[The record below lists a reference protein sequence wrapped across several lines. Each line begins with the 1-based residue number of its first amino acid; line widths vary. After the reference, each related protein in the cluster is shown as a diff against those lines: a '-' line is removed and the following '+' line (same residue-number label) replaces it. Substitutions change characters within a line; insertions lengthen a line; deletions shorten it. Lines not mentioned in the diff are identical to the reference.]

1 MNFENEG
8 QILALLEN
16 TDEKDKKL
24 WKTLCI
30 TDRPK
35 DLTTAFNEIK
45 LKDKPNLRF
54 QPIPD
59 KNIERSIR
67 YVTGASGSGKS
78 YYTKLYAEEYHRIY
92 PKRDIYMIS
101 SLRDDPSIDKLK
113 YIKRL
118 KIHEPAFL
126 NDDISAGDFKDS
138 LVIFD
143 DTDCLQNKILK
154 KKIDGILNAILET
167 GRHFNTEVVYTSH
180 LACNGLDTRRILNEC
195 KSVTIFPNGL
205 GGKAMKYLLDNYF
218 GLDKEQIKK
227 IKKLN
232 SRWVTISKG
241 AKMSVMSEKECFVLN
256 LHDDD

>member
-1 MNFENEG
+1 MNFEGEG
-8 QILALLEN
+8 QTLALLEN
-16 TDEKDKKL
+16 TDEKDKKK
-24 WKTLCI
+24 WKMLSI
-30 TDRPK
+30 TDKP
-35 DLTTAFNEIK
+35 TVPATAFNEIK
-45 LKDKPNLRF
+45 LKDKPNLKF

-59 KNIERSIR
+59 KNVERSIR

-78 YYTKLYAEEYHRIY
+78 YWTKNYAEEYHRIF
-92 PKRDIYMIS
+92 PKRDVYMIS

-118 KIHEPAFL
+118 KIHEPAFI
-126 NDDISAGDFKDS
+126 NDDIQAGDFKDS

-143 DTDCLQNKILK
+143 DTDCLQNKVLK
-154 KKIDGILNAILET
+154 KKIDAILNAILET

-241 AKMSVMSEKECFVLN
+241 SKMSVMSEKECFVLN
-256 LHDDD
+256 LHEDD